1 LIELKQN
8 PRFDKLTN
16 YIMLRYKVLTNTLR
30 NLHQT
35 KPNQGNLGR
44 AWGVGEMKTTAQN
57 TLIEM
62 ARKAKLEREEGRVD
76 VKDMPRVY
84 TTKEVALDGS
94 ESIAVLHMN
103 YSEKMNSI
111 DMTFLT
117 DFEEELTKISTK
129 DTKCMILKS
138 DVPHVFNLGLDLKER
153 ELLKQRQVGPFVAR
167 IRSLINTIRSR
178 QMPTIAA
185 IDGYCI
191 GTGMEIALAC
201 DFRVAA
207 SHSQLQ
213 LNDIELMLNGGIG
226 TIPTLY
232 QICGEADTKRI
243 LFGSGNYTG
252 EEALEYRMI
261 NESIA
266 PRKGEPDHIID
277 LTLEY
282 ARNITASS
290 KLEANALHKACIN
303 EGLNPFD
310 ESADRLEREWLRQWR
325 DASK

>member
-1 LIELKQN
+1 
-8 PRFDKLTN
+8 
-16 YIMLRYKVLTNTLR
+16 MLRYKILTKTLR
-30 NLHQT
+30 HIHQS
-35 KPNQGNLGR
+35 QIHHGNLGR
-44 AWGVGEMKTTAQN
+44 AWGAGELKTTAEN
-57 TLIEM
+57 TLMEM
-62 ARKAKLEREEGRVD
+62 ARKARKEREDLD
-76 VKDMPRVY
+76 VKDMPRLY

-117 DFEEELTKISTK
+117 DFETELNKISAK
-129 DTKCMILKS
+129 DTNCLIIKS
-138 DVPHVFNLGLDLKER
+138 DVPHVFNLGIDLKER
-153 ELLKQRQVGPFVAR
+153 EQLKQRQVGPFVAR
-167 IRSLINTIRSR
+167 IRTLLNTIRNSR
-178 QMPTIAA
+178 MPTIAA

-191 GTGMEIALAC
+191 GTGMELALAC

-232 QICGEADTKRI
+232 QICGESDTKRI
-243 LFGSGNYTG
+243 LFGTGNYTG
-252 EEALEYRMI
+252 DEALEYRMI
-261 NESIA
+261 NESI
-266 PRKGEPDHIID
+266 PPKKGEPDHIID

-290 KLEANALHKACIN
+290 RLESNALHKACIN
-303 EGLNPFD
+303 EGLQPFD
-310 ESADRLEREWLRQWR
+310 QSSERLEREWLRQWQ
-325 DASK
+325 K

>member
-1 LIELKQN
+1 
-8 PRFDKLTN
+8 
-16 YIMLRYKVLTNTLR
+16 MLRYKILTKTLR
-30 NLHQT
+30 NIHQSQT
-35 KPNQGNLGR
+35 HHGNLGR
-44 AWGVGEMKTTAQN
+44 AWGAGEVKTTAEN
-57 TLIEM
+57 ALMEM
-62 ARKAKLEREEGRVD
+62 ARKARKEREEKLGLD
-76 VKDMPRVY
+76 VKDMPRIY

-117 DFEEELTKISTK
+117 DFETELNKISAK
-129 DTKCMILKS
+129 DTNCLIIKS

-153 ELLKQRQVGPFVAR
+153 EQLKQRQVGPFVAR
-167 IRSLINTIRSR
+167 IRTLINTIRNR

-207 SHSQLQ
+207 SHSLLQ

-232 QICGEADTKRI
+232 QICGESDTKRI
-243 LFGSGNYTG
+243 LYGTGNYTG

-261 NESIA
+261 NESIQ
-266 PRKGEPDHIID
+266 PKKGEPDHIID

-290 KLEANALHKACIN
+290 RLEANALHKACIN
-303 EGLNPFD
+303 EGLQPFGQSN
-310 ESADRLEREWLRQWR
+310 ERLEREWLRQWQN
-325 DASK
+325 

>member
-1 LIELKQN
+1 
-8 PRFDKLTN
+8 
-16 YIMLRYKVLTNTLR
+16 MLRFKPIISRSFTLS
-30 NLHQT
+30 QP
-35 KPNQGNLGR
+35 KFGNLGR
-44 AWGVGEMKTTAQN
+44 AWGAGEVKTTAQN
-57 TLIEM
+57 ALIEM
-62 ARKAKLEREEGRVD
+62 ARKAKAERGEID
-76 VKDMPRVY
+76 VKDLPRVY
-84 TTKEVALDGS
+84 TTKEVALDGT

-103 YSEKMNSI
+103 YSEKMNSV

-117 DFEEELTKISTK
+117 DFETELERISAK
-129 DTKCMILKS
+129 DTNCLIIKS

-153 ELLKQRQVGPFVAR
+153 EQLKQRQVGPFVAR
-167 IRSLINTIRSR
+167 IRSLINTIRNK

-201 DFRVAA
+201 DFRVAS

-243 LFGSGNYTG
+243 LYGSGNYTG

-266 PRKGEPDHIID
+266 PKKGETDHVID

-282 ARNITASS
+282 ARNITANS
-290 KLEANALHKACIN
+290 KLESNALHKACIN
-303 EGLNPFD
+303 EGLNAFE
-310 ESADRLEREWLRQWR
+310 ESAERLEREWLRQWKKS
-325 DASK
+325 D